1 MTRVASI
8 EGRLSLVRTDGIV
21 DVERASDG
29 QFGSAPQLVYE
40 RWDAFAEWAGSTSA
54 SADAALPEE
63 SAWLSPVPEPRQ
75 ILAIGINS
83 RIKLEQFGL
92 GEPTGVGFISK
103 LQSALGHP
111 FAPITITSQRVYV
124 ETEVA
129 VVVGRRAWHVDETQA
144 WSHVAGLAV
153 AEDLADVEAYV
164 RIPGAREG
172 VSDVT
177 YHNPAKSL
185 PGFAPVGPQLVTPDE
200 IADVDNL
207 TLSLS
212 IDGRTVQHGTTRDYI
227 HSIAEIIARLSH
239 QVPLLPGDVILT
251 GSPGQL
257 ESSPLE
263 PLRQGSTVVSTIDG
277 LGRQTHV
284 TT

>member
-1 MTRVASI
+1 MTRIANI
-8 EGRLSLVRTDGIV
+8 EGRLALVLPDGVI

-29 QFGSAPQLVYE
+29 RFGAAPQHVYE
-40 RWDAFAEWAGSTSA
+40 QWSAFADWAGSA
-54 SADAALPEE
+54 DLSADSPLPEDA
-63 SAWLSPVPEPRQ
+63 AWWSPVPEPRQ
-75 ILAIGINS
+75 IVAIGINS
-83 RIKLEQFGL
+83 RIELEQFGL

-103 LQSALGHP
+103 LQSSLGHP
-111 FAPITITSQRVYV
+111 FAPITITSERVYV

-129 VVVGRRAWHVDETQA
+129 VVVGRRAWHVGEADA

-153 AEDLADVEAYV
+153 AEDLADADAYV
-164 RIPGAREG
+164 SIPGTRDG
-172 VSDVT
+172 VADVT

-185 PGFAPVGPQLVTPDE
+185 PGFAPVGPQRVTPDE
-200 IADVDNL
+200 VADVDDL

-212 IDGRTVQHGTTRDYI
+212 IDGRIVQHGTTRDYL

-263 PLRQGSTVVSTIDG
+263 PLRPSSTVVSTIDG
-277 LGRQTHV
+277 LGRQVHV
-284 TT
+284 TE